1 VKQTIHRIL
10 ACPIIATISFFCAGQ
25 VPPSGGPPDTTPPEI
40 IRSYPLPGAL
50 HYRDN
55 RFSLAFSKY
64 VDRSSVEGSM
74 FISPSVGQLTF
85 DWSGTEVEMQFS
97 DSLRPDA
104 TYIITI
110 GTDVVDT
117 RKNRMA
123 RAFALPFSTGG
134 HLDSASV
141 SGRVF
146 DPAPAGV
153 MIFAYSL
160 YAGNPDTLNPTRS
173 KPDYETQTGKDGTFN
188 LTNLAPGRYRLI
200 AVRDQYRNLLYD
212 PQTDEYGMAT
222 TDIALDSLRPRIS
235 GIQFQLT
242 REDTTR
248 PFLSSARPID
258 RSHVLL
264 KFSELMDTT
273 GVRVNNISIDDTA
286 SGAKLPVYDFSFMEG
301 SSLAAQIYTADQES
315 SKTYRVRLSGL
326 RDVHANILDTPPGT
340 GIFTGTAVPDTTKP
354 SMKIE
359 NVQEGD
365 RGIQP
370 DDSIHAAFS
379 EAIRPLPFER
389 GFSLT
394 DTAKHAV
401 AGGFKWWNSA
411 QVSFVPS
418 APLALSTPY
427 VLRIALD
434 SMRDLSGN
442 HLRDSILTR
451 KFSTV
456 DEKTLGSIKGEVRDD
471 SSGARGK
478 IYILAANISN
488 SQVKPRRLV
497 LGSPGP
503 FVLDRVIE
511 GKYTITAFRDADGN
525 GRYSYGTP
533 FPFRPSERFAMFT
546 DTLRVRARWP
556 LEGVVISFR

>member
-1 VKQTIHRIL
+1 VCSIV
-10 ACPIIATISFFCAGQ
+10 ATISFFCAGQ
-25 VPPSGGPPDTTPPEI
+25 APPSGGPPDTTPPEVV
-40 IRSYPLPGAL
+40 RSYPPPGTL
-50 HYRDN
+50 NYRDN

-74 FISPSVGQLTF
+74 FISPSVGLLTF
-85 DWSGTEVEMQFS
+85 DWSGTGVEIQFS
-97 DSLRPDA
+97 DSLRPNA
-104 TYIITI
+104 TYIVTI

-117 RKNRMA
+117 RKNKMA
-123 RAFALPFSTGG
+123 RAYALPFSTGG

-146 DPAPAGV
+146 DPTPAGV

-160 YAGNPDTLNPTRS
+160 DSRNPDTLNPARS
-173 KPDYETQTGKDGTFN
+173 KPDYATQTGKDGTFN
-188 LTNLAPGRYRLI
+188 LTNLALGRYRLI

-212 PQTDEYGMAT
+212 AQTDEFGIAN
-222 TDIALDSLRPRIS
+222 TDIVLDSLRPRIS
-235 GIQFQLT
+235 GMQYQLT

-248 PFLSSARPID
+248 PFLSSARSID

-264 KFSELMDTT
+264 KFSEMMETT
-273 GVRVNNISIDDTA
+273 GLRATNVSIIDTA
-286 SGAKLPVYDFSFMEG
+286 TGSQLSAYDFSFVDG

-315 SKTYRVRLSGL
+315 SKTYRVRLNEL
-326 RDVHANILDTPPGT
+326 RDVRGNVLDMPPGS
-340 GIFTGTAVPDTTKP
+340 GIFSGSAVPDTTRP
-354 SMKIE
+354 AMKIE
-359 NVQEGD
+359 NIQEGD
-365 RGIQP
+365 KSVQA
-370 DDSIHAAFS
+370 DDSIHIAFS

-389 GFSLT
+389 GFHLT
-394 DTAKHAV
+394 DTAQRIV

-411 QVSFVPS
+411 QASFVPS
-418 APLALSTPY
+418 QPWPLSTPY

-434 SMRDLSGN
+434 SLRDLSGN
-442 HLRDSILTR
+442 HLRDSLWTR

-471 SSGARGK
+471 SPGARGK

-488 SQVKPRRLV
+488 TQLKPRRLV

-511 GKYTITAFRDADGN
+511 GRYTISAFRDADGN
-525 GRYSYGTP
+525 GSYSYGTP
-533 FPFRPSERFAMFT
+533 FPFRPAERFAIFA